1 MDSQEGGARI
11 QTYTDGY
18 DTYCAIS
25 EHLWDLKLFK
35 SKHLVQPGTCRLSSA
50 DMKVRK
56 RDRERNV
63 NMRGSRER
71 GREKETEK
79 EDILEVFNLLIT
91 VSIYSEVCHPHLLPC
106 FWGPGEAIKKVRQGN
121 IERTNRPRISAAAV
135 LATKKWNRARAML
148 SQKMILD
155 IHSGLQ
161 RRRRKVNVVARRGSA
176 TFSTNSSAR
185 ATWNSS
191 QGAF

>member
-56 RDRERNV
+56 RDRERNM
-63 NMRGSRER
+63 NMRGRRER
-71 GREKETEK
+71 RREKETEK
-79 EDILEVFNLLIT
+79 EDILSLYIGNHETCDVRYLT
-91 VSIYSEVCHPHLLPC
+91 VLIYSEVCHPHLLPC
-106 FWGPGEAIKKVRQGN
+106 FWGPGEAIKKVRQGD
-121 IERTNRPRISAAAV
+121 IEQTNRPRISAAAV
-135 LATKKWNRARAML
+135 LAAKKTWNRARAM
-148 SQKMILD
+148 QCCHK
-155 IHSGLQ
+155 
-161 RRRRKVNVVARRGSA
+161 RRSSIFTQGCRGGEGRWVLRREEGR
-176 TFSTNSSAR
+176 
-185 ATWNSS
+185 
-191 QGAF
+191 